1 MNNKLLLFVI
11 CVISLIAWD
20 AFSRFTI
27 EPQSY
32 ESTVNDELV
41 SIDLPKVLSK
51 EKLEELNKQY
61 LVFDPQA
68 SSQNNTGDE
77 QVMSLAEQQQQQGLL
92 DQLYSGDLR
101 ISLKAVIR
109 EPVKGTNI
117 DNIFALVLIENLK
130 EKQQSLEKVKHLEQL
145 YNYQIERIE
154 LDKITFVSI
163 KDKQRTV
170 ILPLYQKHNIM
181 SKQDVQNRKPV

>member
-1 MNNKLLLFVI
+1 MKIKLPMFII
-11 CVISLIAWD
+11 CLVCLIAWD

-32 ESTVNDELV
+32 ESTVDDELV

-109 EPVKGTNI
+109 EPVKGTNT
-117 DNIFALVLIENLK
+117 DNIFALVLVENLK
-130 EKQQSLEKVKHLEQL
+130 EKQQNLQKVKPLQQL
-145 YNYQIERIE
+145 FDYQVQQIH
-154 LDKITFVSI
+154 LDKIIFVSMQ
-163 KDKQRTV
+163 DNQRTV
-170 ILPLYQKHNIM
+170 ILSLYQKRPTASELDAN
-181 SKQDVQNRKPV
+181 NRKPI